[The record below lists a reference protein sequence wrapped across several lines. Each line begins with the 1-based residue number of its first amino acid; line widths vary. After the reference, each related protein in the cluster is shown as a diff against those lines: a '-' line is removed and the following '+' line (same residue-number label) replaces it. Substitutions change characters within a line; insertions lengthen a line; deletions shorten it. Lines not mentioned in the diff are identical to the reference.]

1 MLSPNH
7 LWNENYFNV
16 TFKENMVQRIDTWLM
31 IKVLSKS
38 QFIFEIVMFP
48 SIFTY
53 FQDRCGTVKHPLDV
67 SEYQRYQHYFLYKLK
82 EKYIVYS
89 SLMIRVKISRVY
101 IMFYNRLNKEQ
112 VARLLFLNELKG
124 LKIQYLVCYQKI

>member
-1 MLSPNH
+1 
-7 LWNENYFNV
+7 
-16 TFKENMVQRIDTWLM
+16 MVQRIDTWLM
-31 IKVLSKS
+31 IKVLNNMIQKSDGRSKS

-124 LKIQYLVCYQKI
+124 LKIQYLVCYQKILPHIV

>member
-1 MLSPNH
+1 
-7 LWNENYFNV
+7 
-16 TFKENMVQRIDTWLM
+16 MVQRIDTWLM
-31 IKVLSKS
+31 IKVLNNMIQKSDGRSKS

-89 SLMIRVKISRVY
+89 SLMIRDRKSVV
-101 IMFYNRLNKEQ
+101 
-112 VARLLFLNELKG
+112 
-124 LKIQYLVCYQKI
+124 